1 MNPPDQNEAAR
12 RALCLGAL
20 VMRSKFESIVISSS
34 PQMFAVHEE
43 LATHL
48 NMWLADAGLIASQS
62 TREKPLISKA
72 LGSWSRQELIDAAW
86 RANSLGV
93 ILWALSQFDELPPW
107 DCQFTPQETISP
119 LNLFAP
125 IGPFMEKAK
134 LRPGNEID
142 NMRAVA
148 ALWHWRA
155 NTRRLQDQAGD
166 SGEIE
171 KLAGEVREAAAAAF
185 NRGELPE
192 LIGGDFPAFGKAFGD
207 ISVDEF
213 NEANSIAVERHYAL
227 NWLCGYAAD
236 WDAVPTDS

>member
-1 MNPPDQNEAAR
+1 
-12 RALCLGAL
+12 
-20 VMRSKFESIVISSS
+20 MRSKFESIVLSTT
-34 PQMFAVHEE
+34 PQMLAVHEE
-43 LATHL
+43 LATQL

-107 DCQFTPQETISP
+107 DRQFTPQETIRT

-125 IGPFMEKAK
+125 IGSFLEKAS
-134 LRPGNEID
+134 LRPKAEID
-142 NMRAVA
+142 RMRDLA

-155 NTRRLQDQAGD
+155 EIRRRQDGAGNPDETAALAEEVQQAA
-166 SGEIE
+166 SRACE
-171 KLAGEVREAAAAAF
+171 
-185 NRGELPE
+185 RGEFPE
-192 LIGGDFPAFGKAFGD
+192 LIDGDFPAFGKAYTD
-207 ISVDEF
+207 LSADEYSQ
-213 NEANSIAVERHYAL
+213 ANSIAVERHYAL
-227 NWLCGYAAD
+227 NWLCGYSPD